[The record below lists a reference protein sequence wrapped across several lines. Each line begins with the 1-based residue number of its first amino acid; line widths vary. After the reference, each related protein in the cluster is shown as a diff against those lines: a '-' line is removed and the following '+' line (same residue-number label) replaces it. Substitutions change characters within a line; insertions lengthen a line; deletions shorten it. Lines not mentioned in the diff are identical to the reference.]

1 MLPLPKFLRGPRA
14 KRILWLQTFALLCA
28 VRVGLWLLPF
38 ATLRRLLTQLSRR
51 RRTANLPLPALLH
64 ALTVLSRFVPAAT
77 CLVQAL
83 TAHTLLVR
91 HGHAVELHIGVA
103 KARIWRATRP
113 YLSRWRCV
121 HERYR
126 WHSPTRRRAGGRPA
140 LAELD

>member
-1 MLPLPKFLRGPRA
+1 MLPLLKLLRGPRA

-28 VRVGLWLLPF
+28 VRVGLRLLPF

-51 RRTANLPLPALLH
+51 RTTANLPLPALLH

-91 HGHAVELHIGVA
+91 HGHAAALHIGVA
-103 KARIWRATRP
+103 KAGAARLHAHAWVELHGRVLIGAVADLARYTP
-113 YLSRWRCV
+113 LPLSAAL
-121 HERYR
+121 
-126 WHSPTRRRAGGRPA
+126 HS
-140 LAELD
+140 